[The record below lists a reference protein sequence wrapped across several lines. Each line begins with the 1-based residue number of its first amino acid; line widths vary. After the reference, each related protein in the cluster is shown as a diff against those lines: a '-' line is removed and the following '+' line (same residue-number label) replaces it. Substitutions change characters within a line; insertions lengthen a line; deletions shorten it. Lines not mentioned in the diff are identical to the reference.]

1 MIRKVETGVL
11 SVTRQTF
18 NFTLCLTGWNDG
30 SSSSSHRDTQ
40 SHRSSSG
47 IRVTITQFHRHSN
60 STTSTPCHTTACCK
74 GVHSR
79 HLLRGRSA
87 RWALLPPV
95 NQHCTRPEED
105 DKDGNGVER
114 ANADANSLAYIGRV
128 GRIIEGLI
136 NDQVAGSCG
145 CGCCGG
151 SCGYGWR
158 KRGRRLR

>member
-1 MIRKVETGVL
+1 M
-11 SVTRQTF
+11 
-18 NFTLCLTGWNDG
+18 
-30 SSSSSHRDTQ
+30 
-40 SHRSSSG
+40 
-47 IRVTITQFHRHSN
+47 TITQFYRHSN
-60 STTSTPCHTTACCK
+60 STTSAPCHTTACCK

-128 GRIIEGLI
+128 VGRIIEGLI
-136 NDQVAGSCG
+136 NGQVAGSCG

-158 KRGRRLR
+158 K